1 MASVSQTG
9 RTESGEGP
17 LLSVRSLAVEFGVGN
32 DAVRAV
38 DGVSFEVGRGET
50 VALVGESGSG
60 KSTIGLAV
68 MGLLPRGQGHIVCG
82 EVRFRGTEVTR
93 ADERTM
99 ERLRGAHMSMVF
111 QDPLS
116 ALNPVLTVG
125 RQVREMFTYHR
136 GMSRAKARAATIE
149 LLKRVRMPDAV
160 RRYKQYPQQ
169 FSGGMR
175 QRVVIAMA
183 LALDPELIIADE
195 PTTALDVTVQARIME
210 LLDDLTAARGSGLLL
225 ITHDLGVVAGTAD
238 RVYVLYAGRVME
250 SGPIREVYESPAN
263 PYTVGLLRSVPTLAQ
278 VGSSLTPIPGSPPEP
293 GARPAGCPF
302 QPRCRFA
309 RDRCRE
315 EQPDLV
321 EVRPGRFSACHYAE
335 EVLASAQPTEP
346 GSRASASH

>member
-1 MASVSQTG
+1 MTSVPETG
-9 RTESGEGP
+9 SPPDRAEA
-17 LLSVRSLAVEFGVGN
+17 LLSVRSLTVEFGTPGRPI
-32 DAVRAV
+32 RAV
-38 DGVSFEVGRGET
+38 DGVSFEVRRGET

-68 MGLLPRGQGHIVCG
+68 MGLLPRGQGRIVDG
-82 EVRFRGTEVTR
+82 EVTFRGVGVTN

-99 ERLRGAHMSMVF
+99 QRLRGAHMSMVF

-116 ALNPVLTVG
+116 SLNPVLTIG
-125 RQVREMFTYHR
+125 RQVREIFTHHR
-136 GMSRAKARAATIE
+136 GMTRAKARAATIE
-149 LLKRVRMPDAV
+149 LLDRVRMPDAA

-195 PTTALDVTVQARIME
+195 PTTALDVTVQARIMDLLGE
-210 LLDDLTAARGSGLLL
+210 LTSERGSGLLL
-225 ITHDLGVVAGTAD
+225 ITHDLGVVAGAAD

-250 SGPIREVYESPAN
+250 SGRIRDIYESPAN
-263 PYTVGLLRSVPTLAQ
+263 PYTVGLLNSVPTLAR
-278 VGSSLTPIPGSPPEP
+278 VGSALTPIPGSPPDP
-293 GARPAGCPF
+293 TARPSGCPF
-302 QPRCRFA
+302 QPRCAFA

-315 EQPDLV
+315 ESPPLV

-335 EVLASAQPTEP
+335 EVISGAQPTRE
-346 GSRASASH
+346 SRASASH

>member
-1 MASVSQTG
+1 VTSVP
-9 RTESGEGP
+9 ESGPSADGVES
-17 LLSVRSLAVEFGVGN
+17 LLSVRSLAVEFNTAGGTL
-32 DAVRAV
+32 RAV

-68 MGLLPRGQGHIVCG
+68 IGLLPSGQGRIVAG
-82 EVRFRGTEVTR
+82 EINFRGADVTN

-99 ERLRGAHMSMVF
+99 QRLRGEHMSMVF

-116 ALNPVLTVG
+116 ALNPVLTIG
-125 RQVREMFTYHR
+125 RQVREMFTHHR
-136 GMSRAKARAATIE
+136 GMSRAKARVATIE
-149 LLKRVRMPDAV
+149 LLNRVRMSDAA
-160 RRYKQYPQQ
+160 RRYKEYPQQ

-183 LALDPELIIADE
+183 LALGPELIIADE

-210 LLDDLTAARGSGLLL
+210 LLGDLTRGQGTGLLL
-225 ITHDLGVVAGTAD
+225 ITHDLGVVAGVAD

-250 SGPIREVYESPAN
+250 SGRIRDVYESPAN
-263 PYTVGLLRSVPTLAQ
+263 PYTVGLLKSVPTLAR
-278 VGSSLTPIPGSPPEP
+278 VGSALTPIPGSPPDP
-293 GARPAGCPF
+293 ALRPAGCPF
-302 QPRCRFA
+302 EPRCAFA

-315 EQPDLV
+315 ASPPLL

-335 EVLASAQPTEP
+335 EVISSAQPQGEPQAP
-346 GSRASASH
+346 GSH